1 MLVDVGSL
9 GTGTYRV
16 RVEARDLEDLHEV
29 VARTS
34 FAIGE
39 VAPSPSPPVVTGPE
53 PMETGGRWMF
63 AMGLGLLI
71 GVVAV
76 RSRLRHLPMARP
88 ERLRRLA
95 IAGGALVIVGRITV
109 LLARVVAL
117 GGRPLDGLGTVLRTS
132 DAQRFVP

>member
-1 MLVDVGSL
+1 MRAHAIVDSVVPADGSALVESPQQVVFTFSEPMLADGIAVEVTSTRDGDAPRASSRVDPADPTCVLVDVGSL

-63 AMGLGLLI
+63 A
-71 GVVAV
+71 
-76 RSRLRHLPMARP
+76 
-88 ERLRRLA
+88 
-95 IAGGALVIVGRITV
+95 
-109 LLARVVAL
+109 
-117 GGRPLDGLGTVLRTS
+117 DGTWVC
-132 DAQRFVP
+132 